1 VKRFKKIR
9 WNGKEVA
16 LEWTATTQDGAET
29 HDHQLT
35 CKDAP
40 HPEFDAA
47 LQALK
52 QDVLVIAELDDEEPS
67 IEIPGYGETMR
78 VQSVSLSLNAK
89 SGNRGAVVTA
99 MKTLQLA
106 NAPLALHT
114 PHLVAETDDDEGDEG
129 ERAGVMPAGMWARI
143 EALEKEAWAYLDGK
157 RAPKAQQELPL
168 STAPEPELEGAVV

>member
-1 VKRFKKIR
+1 VKRFKRIK
-9 WNGKEVA
+9 WNGRDVS

-40 HPEFDAA
+40 NPEFDAA

-52 QDVLVIAELDDEEPS
+52 QDVLVIAELQDEEGDL
-67 IEIPGYGETMR
+67 PGYGETMR

-168 STAPEPELEGAVV
+168 TTAPELEGAGV